1 MAARRCAHLLGSI
14 TINGPETEADEAH
27 ISWFIT
33 SGAARGA
40 RVGKQLMTDAMAFC
54 DQVEFGLVYL
64 DTFKGRDAARYAWV
78 QTGLYT
84 TQ

>member
-1 MAARRCAHLLGSI
+1 MAARRCAHLLGPI
-14 TINGPETEADEAH
+14 TINGLETEADEAH
-27 ISWFIT
+27 IRWFTT
-33 SGAARGA
+33 SAAARGA
-40 RVGKQLMTDAMAFC
+40 RAGKQLMTDAMAFC

-84 TQ
+84 T